1 DPSRETLAQFLH
13 RWMETVQKHQ
23 VRACTYE
30 EYAKM
35 IRIAPT
41 LGPIRLDK
49 LQLAH
54 LQALCATKLQ
64 QGLSANT
71 VRIIHAILRKAL
83 AQGVKWGLL
92 ARNPAEA
99 VDRPRIQR
107 RDMPTLSVE
116 EVQAF
121 LAAAKEDRLY
131 ALYVLAITTGMRQG
145 ELLGLRWE
153 DVDLK
158 AGRLYVRRQ
167 LVWLRYAEPA
177 LSEPKTAK
185 GRRTVELPGLAVEA
199 LRQHRKQQAKERLL
213 AGPAWQDWGLVF
225 TTRLGTPIHPSNL
238 RTRSFQ
244 PLLKKAGLP
253 LIRFH
258 DLRHTHASLLLAAGV
273 HPKLV
278 QERLGHATVGIT
290 LDVYSHTVPP
300 LHRQVVGIVEGLLK
314 SGTAE

>member
-1 DPSRETLAQFLH
+1 
-13 RWMETVQKHQ
+13 M
-23 VRACTYE
+23 
-30 EYAKM
+30 
-35 IRIAPT
+35 
-41 LGPIRLDK
+41 
-49 LQLAH
+49 
-54 LQALCATKLQ
+54 
-64 QGLSANT
+64 SANT
-71 VRIIHAILRKAL
+71 VRIIHAILHKAL
-83 AQGVKWGLL
+83 AQGVKWGLS

-107 RDMPTLSVE
+107 REMPTLSAA
-116 EVQAF
+116 EVHAF

-145 ELLGLRWE
+145 ELLGLRWG

-167 LVWLRYAEPA
+167 LVWLRNVEPT

-213 AGPAWQDWGLVF
+213 AGPAWRDQDLVF
-225 TTRLGTPIHPSNL
+225 TTQLGTPIHPSNL

-290 LDVYSHTVPP
+290 LDVYSHTTPS
-300 LHRQVVGIVEGLLK
+300 LHRQVAGILEDLLQ